1 MEKLSMV
8 ALKRCSYMGV
18 SLYNLR
24 GTSGF
29 DGRTGFDLNTSRV
42 FPQGALT
49 AITLLGDGSELKG
62 LGPEPGVSQCF
73 FLFAQWPSQSFWE
86 YSGSQVPEAP
96 EESSAGARALV
107 CLFGKSQCI
116 VYGGLATL
124 RHVVSLW
131 CAAYANSSNGCPLP
145 AQAWSYL

>member
-1 MEKLSMV
+1 MKLDGKVIHGGLEEVFLYGSV
-8 ALKRCSYMGV
+8 
-18 SLYNLR
+18 LYNLR

-73 FLFAQWPSQSFWE
+73 FLFAQ
-86 YSGSQVPEAP
+86 
-96 EESSAGARALV
+96 
-107 CLFGKSQCI
+107 
-116 VYGGLATL
+116 
-124 RHVVSLW
+124 
-131 CAAYANSSNGCPLP
+131 
-145 AQAWSYL
+145 